1 MKAFR
6 RSVVRGLL
14 AGSLPALLLLFDA
27 PPAHA
32 YIGPGA
38 GFAFISSFFI
48 LLATLG
54 IAVLTLLTW
63 PIRWIFRAMLSTRR
77 TSKARVKR
85 VVVVGFDGQDPE
97 WTERFMSEGLLPNF
111 AGLRDQGAFERLRT
125 TLPAESP
132 VAWSS
137 FQTGC
142 NPGKHRIYDFL
153 VPNRKSLLPELS
165 SASVSEA
172 PRSLKIGKYRL
183 PLGKPVTQVRRKS
196 QPFWKVLGE
205 AGVFSNILRV
215 PITFPPERF
224 KGVMLSA
231 MCVPDLKGSQGTFF
245 YYTSDPK
252 DERRLTSGIRMPLTL
267 ENGAARGNLSGPEN
281 SMVERGDTLLVSFDI
296 RLETGGGDRDA
307 DLIIGKETY
316 PLRKGEYTPWIQV
329 TFRPGLGMKVRGLC
343 RFVLLE
349 TTPHVRLYVT
359 PIQIDPENPAIP
371 ISHPATYS
379 MYLAKTQGPY
389 ATLGVAEDTSGL
401 NEEII
406 DEQAFLAQCDF
417 IHEER
422 ERMFFD
428 ALEKTPRGLVVCV
441 FDITD
446 RVQHMFFRC
455 LDEEGH
461 PANRG
466 REVERYR
473 SVIRDL
479 YVRMD
484 RLVGRVLETLDED
497 TVLMIMSDHGFK
509 PFRRGVNLN
518 AWLRD
523 QGYLAVRDG
532 AETEDML
539 QAVDWARTKA
549 YAVGFGGLYLNLS
562 GREARGIVSPGEEEE
577 ALKREITRGLLE
589 LRDESGE
596 DQGEDELP
604 VKHVYDRSEAYK
616 GPYVNDAPDMVVG
629 FRPGYRVGWRTV
641 TGGIGD
647 RVFEDNERP
656 WSGDHNMNPPDVPGM
671 LFTNRPITKEAP
683 SIEDIAPTVLDL
695 FGVPIPEYFDG
706 VALMQEPEASS

>member
-1 MKAFR
+1 MRVKS
-6 RSVVRGLL
+6 RSVVRGVL
-14 AGSLPALLLLFDA
+14 AAGLPILLLLVEA
-27 PPAHA
+27 SPSHA

-38 GFAFISSFFI
+38 GFAFVSSFFI

-63 PIRWIFRAMLSTRR
+63 PIRWIVRALVSTRKVSR
-77 TSKARVKR
+77 ARVKR
-85 VVVVGFDGQDPE
+85 VIVVGFDGQDPE
-97 WTERFMSEGLLPNF
+97 LTERYMSEGLLPNF
-111 AGLRDQGAFERLRT
+111 AKLRDQGAFERLQT

-165 SASVSEA
+165 SASVSTA

-183 PLGKPVTQVRRKS
+183 PLGKPATQVRRKS
-196 QPFWKVLGE
+196 QPFWKLLGD

-215 PITFPPERF
+215 PITFPPEKF
-224 KGVMLSA
+224 NGVMLSG

-245 YYTSDPK
+245 YYTTDSEE
-252 DERRLTSGIRMPLTL
+252 ERRLTSGIRMPLTL
-267 ENGAARGNLSGPEN
+267 DDGTAGGNLSGPEN
-281 SMVERGDTLLVSFDI
+281 SMVENGEPLLVPFHV
-296 RLETGGGDRDA
+296 RLESDGGDRDA
-307 DLIIGKETY
+307 DLVIDKKTY

-329 TFRPGLGMKVRGLC
+329 AFRPGLGVKVYGLC

-359 PIQIDPENPAIP
+359 PIQIDPENPAMP

-389 ATLGVAEDTSGL
+389 ATLGLAEDTSGL
-401 NEEII
+401 NEAII
-406 DEQAFLAQCDF
+406 DEQTFLAQCDF

-422 ERMFFD
+422 EGMFFD

-455 LDEEGH
+455 MDEGH
-461 PANRG
+461 PANQG
-466 REVERYR
+466 KEVERYR
-473 SVIRDL
+473 GVIQDV
-479 YVRMD
+479 YTRMD
-484 RLVGRVLETLDED
+484 GLVGRILDGLDED
-497 TVLMIMSDHGFK
+497 TVLMVMSDHGFK

-523 QGYLAVRDG
+523 KGYLAVRDD
-532 AETEDML
+532 AESEDML
-539 QAVDWARTKA
+539 QAVDWSRTKA

-562 GREARGIVSPGEEEE
+562 GREAHGIVSPGAEEE
-577 ALKREITRGLLE
+577 ALKREIAEGLLA
-589 LRDESGE
+589 LQDDSGDGES
-596 DQGEDELP
+596 P
-604 VKHVYDRSEAYK
+604 VKQVYDRSEAYK
-616 GPYVNDAPDMVVG
+616 GPYVNEAPDLIVG
-629 FRPGYRVGWRTV
+629 FRPGYRVAWRAV
-641 TGGIGD
+641 TGGMGD

-656 WSGDHNMNPPDVPGM
+656 WSGDHNMNPSDVPGM
-671 LFTNRPITKEAP
+671 LFVNRHIAKGSPH
-683 SIEDIAPTVLDL
+683 IEDIAPTVLDL
-695 FGVPIPEYFDG
+695 FGVPIPEYVDG
-706 VALMQEPEASS
+706 VALMPEASS

>member
-1 MKAFR
+1 MKASSRTFAR
-6 RSVVRGLL
+6 VLW
-14 AGSLPALLLLFDA
+14 AGSLPALLLLIDA
-27 PPAHA
+27 PAAHA

-38 GFAFISSFFI
+38 GFAFVSSFFI

-54 IAVLTLLTW
+54 IAVLSLLTW
-63 PIRWIFRAMLSTRR
+63 PIRWVFRAMLSTRR

-85 VVVVGFDGQDPE
+85 VIVVGFDGQDPE
-97 WTERFMSEGLLPNF
+97 WTERYMSEGLLPNF
-111 AGLRDQGAFERLRT
+111 ASLRDQGAFERLQT

-183 PLGKPVTQVRRKS
+183 PLGKPTTQVRRKS
-196 QPFWKVLGE
+196 QPFWKVLGD

-215 PITFPPERF
+215 PITFPPEKF
-224 KGVMLSA
+224 NGVMLSA

-245 YYTSDPK
+245 YYTSDPE
-252 DERRLTSGIRMPLTL
+252 DDRRLTSGIRMPLTL
-267 ENGAARGNLSGPEN
+267 ENGTAAGHLSGPEN
-281 SMVERGDTLLVSFDI
+281 SMVENGDTLLLPFQV
-296 RLETGGGDRDA
+296 RLASGGGDRDA
-307 DLIIGKETY
+307 DLVIDKDTY
-316 PLRKGEYTPWIQV
+316 PLRKGDYTPWIQV
-329 TFRPGLGMKVRGLC
+329 AFRPGLGVKVRGLC

-349 TTPHVRLYVT
+349 TTPQVRLYVT

-371 ISHPATYS
+371 ISHPTTYS

-401 NEEII
+401 NEEVI

-422 ERMFFD
+422 ERMFLD
-428 ALEKTPRGLVVCV
+428 ALEKTPSGLVVCV

-455 LDEEGH
+455 MDEGH
-461 PANRG
+461 PANQG
-466 REVERYR
+466 KEVERYR
-473 SVIRDL
+473 KVIQDV

-484 RLVGRVLETLDED
+484 RLVGRILEDLDED
-497 TVLMIMSDHGFK
+497 TVLMVMSDHGFK

-518 AWLRD
+518 VWLRD
-523 QGYLAVRDG
+523 KGYLAARED
-532 AETEDML
+532 AESDDML
-539 QAVDWARTKA
+539 QAVDWARTRA
-549 YAVGFGGLYLNLS
+549 YALGFGGLYLNLS
-562 GREARGIVSPGEEEE
+562 GREAQGIVSPGEEEE
-577 ALKREITRGLLE
+577 ALKREITEALLE
-589 LRDESGE
+589 LRDESG
-596 DQGEDELP
+596 DGEAP
-604 VKHVYDRSEAYK
+604 VKRVYDRSEAYR
-616 GPYVNDAPDMVVG
+616 GPYVNEAPDMVVG

-671 LFTNRPITKEAP
+671 LFTNRPITGETP
-683 SIEDIAPTVLDL
+683 RIEDIAPTVLDL

-706 VALMQEPEASS
+706 VALMEEGSS